1 MNPERDLLKCPKCG
15 QPMEVLRPQ
24 GMNEPPSKL
33 LRICPFCETLA
44 WNDDDGNVETTATH
58 QVTE

>member
-33 LRICPFCETLA
+33 LRICPFCELA
-44 WNDDDGNVETTATH
+44 WNDEDGNVETTAAH
-58 QVTE
+58 RVKQ